1 MHDLTQ
7 FQERERERERENVS
21 VSDTL
26 IMWVVIIHL
35 LAQLHTIFID
45 FFLMRP
51 DTPIL
56 YKIKKISIN
65 FSNTRIN
72 LLPI

>member
-1 MHDLTQ
+1 M
-7 FQERERERERENVS
+7 RERERERENVS

-26 IMWVVIIHL
+26 IMRVVVGIIQL

-45 FFLMRP
+45 FFLIRP

-65 FSNTRIN
+65 FSNPRIN